1 MATFQ
6 CTAAPFYDETDVDAV
21 THSNRVESQWG
32 PEYSGL
38 GSQLTRVHAPQA
50 AWHPD
55 ELVPAYALTAPKPLN
70 GTSRGASQSL
80 CMSGGDAAGVRPSVV
95 VQTKLSG
102 VWKALIVLALVLACI
117 AVGIAAFALTRTGSC
132 SCGSSAS
139 SGGGAAASSSASS
152 DLLLNATAQRVWIL
166 ASTVSSLNESI
177 TSQRAVLEGLSA
189 STTPRFVALASAVDS
204 LNATIADQQVSLANL
219 SSVTVPHL
227 NWLAGA
233 VDSLNATIADQ
244 HVSLAN
250 LSSVT
255 VPRLN
260 RLAGAVDSLNAT
272 IVGQQATLASVRPT
286 QVVSISPSNL
296 SLCTG
301 NWTTQSIPEP
311 DFGLTLCRKVAD
323 SGCGSIFVAVPAGT
337 VYSRVEGWVTLYQ
350 KGTPNAFGPNS
361 FPTLGDSLTIW
372 SGSTLLWDYA
382 VGWGRRATGLTD
394 LCPADGGTQPSAL
407 LNGFWSCATSNPT
420 DIGSATAFFNVPV
433 FGPSQAF
440 SRSLPAATSAPIEL
454 RFCLNEPRSNEE
466 IYLHSASISVRF

>member
-6 CTAAPFYDETDVDAV
+6 CTATPFCDETDVDTVTYASLAV
-21 THSNRVESQWG
+21 ERQWG
-32 PEYSGL
+32 LEYSAS
-38 GSQLTRVHAPQA
+38 GSQLAPAHVPQA
-50 AWHPD
+50 AWQHD
-55 ELVPAYALTAPKPLN
+55 ELIPTYALASPKPLYAA
-70 GTSRGASQSL
+70 SRGASQSL
-80 CMSGGDAAGVRPSVV
+80 YMSSGDAVGHSVGSSV
-95 VQTKLSG
+95 AVHTKLSG
-102 VWKALIVLALVLACI
+102 VWKALIVLALVLACV

-152 DLLLNATAQRVWIL
+152 DLLLNATAQRVGIL
-166 ASTVSSLNESI
+166 ASTVTSLNESI
-177 TSQRAVLEGLSA
+177 TSQRAVLESLSA
-189 STTPRFVALASAVDS
+189 STTPRFVALA
-204 LNATIADQQVSLANL
+204 
-219 SSVTVPHL
+219 
-227 NWLAGA
+227 GA
-233 VDSLNATIADQ
+233 VDSLNATIAGQ
-244 HVSLAN
+244 QVSLAN

-260 RLAGAVDSLNAT
+260 RLAGAVDSLNTT
-272 IVGQQATLASVRPT
+272 IGGQQATLASLRPT
-286 QVVSISPSNL
+286 QVVSISPSDL

-301 NWTTQSIPEP
+301 GWTTQSIP

-350 KGTPNAFGPNS
+350 QGSTDAFGLPS
-361 FPTLGDSLTIW
+361 FPMLGDSLTIW

-382 VGWGRRATGLTD
+382 VGVFRSSD
-394 LCPADGGTQPSAL
+394 PNSCPANGGPQPSAS
-407 LNGFWSCATSNPT
+407 LNGFWSCATGNPT
-420 DIGSATAFFNVPV
+420 GIGSQTAFFNVPV

-454 RFCLNEPRSNEE
+454 RLCLNEPRSNEE